1 METVAVNTSKIRA
14 VVDSDVE
21 AAAVEGSD
29 PQPEGFLTFLLE
41 LVS

>member
-14 VVDSDVE
+14 VADSDVE
-21 AAAVEGSD
+21 AAAVGSD
-29 PQPEGFLTFLLE
+29 PQPEGLLTFLLE